1 MTDIEAQAQV
11 ILDFLVKRLF
21 SDCVSIT
28 HNFADLT
35 TKPGIY
41 AVRHRTEGLLYV
53 GKAQDIKERFRGGHK
68 AVTWSWLAEY
78 HHQDVVIAT
87 YEIDFE
93 QWRTLSS
100 KLEGIILIWSK
111 PPFNIRIPM
120 RDES

>member
-1 MTDIEAQAQV
+1 MTDIEAQATV
-11 ILDFLVKRLF
+11 VLDFLVQLPF
-21 SDCVSIT
+21 SDCVSISR
-28 HNFADLT
+28 NFADLT

-41 AVRHRTEGLLYV
+41 AVRHRTDGLLYV

-78 HHQDVVIAT
+78 HHQDVRIAT
-87 YEIDFE
+87 YEIDFQ

-100 KLEGIILIWSK
+100 KLEGMILIWSK